1 LKVGLSTLYCLG
13 QPFTVLLRELETV
26 DVESIEVMDDGHHA
40 LDETR
45 VEALKKIIEKR
56 GFATSVHAPFVDI
69 NIASPSKSIRTT
81 VLKRLKRSIQFS
93 SELGSEFWVF
103 HPGLQ
108 TGISHFTP
116 GLDWE
121 LNLESVR
128 EMLSAAREFGV
139 NITIENGLHT
149 LPFLLRTAD
158 DFIRFYE
165 DLGETGLGLTFDVGH
180 ANVNSQINDFFEKLP
195 EKIVH
200 AHLHD
205 NHGRTDEHLGLGDGT
220 IDWLKI
226 VRAFRKI
233 DFKGTLVVE
242 SEKNVEESVQKLK
255 ALINNI

>member
-13 QPFTVLLRELETV
+13 QPFTVLLRQLEIV
-26 DVESIEVMDDGHHA
+26 DVEGIEVVDEGHHT

-45 VEALKKIIEKR
+45 VRALKEILEER
-56 GFATSVHAPFVDI
+56 GFTTSVHAPFVDV
-69 NIASPSKSIRTT
+69 NIASPSKPIRAS
-81 VLKRLKRSIQFS
+81 VLTRLKQSIHFS
-93 SELGSEFWVF
+93 SELGSDFWVF

-108 TGISHFTP
+108 TGISHSTP

-121 LNLESVR
+121 LNLESIR
-128 EMLSAAREFGV
+128 ELLSVAQEFGV
-139 NITIENGLHT
+139 SMTIENGLHP

-165 DLGETGLGLTFDVGH
+165 DLGETDLGLTLDIGH
-180 ANVNSQINDFFEKLP
+180 ANVNSQINDFFEKVP

-205 NHGRTDEHLGLGDGT
+205 NHGRTDEHLGLGDGI

-226 VRAFRKI
+226 VRAFKKI
-233 DFKGTLVVE
+233 SFKGMLVVE
-242 SEKNVEESVQKLK
+242 SEKNVEESIQKLK
-255 ALINNI
+255 TLVQMV